1 MDSILELIE
10 NPLVVSTCA
19 ILTLMVSAHFLL
31 GKEDQKPIRY
41 FAFLLIS
48 LLVGSAVWIVVV
60 PKI

>member
-10 NPLVVSTCA
+10 NPLVVSAGA
-19 ILTLMVSAHFLL
+19 ILTLMASAHFLL
-31 GKEDQKPIRY
+31 GQDDQKPINY
-41 FAFLLIS
+41 IAFLLIS